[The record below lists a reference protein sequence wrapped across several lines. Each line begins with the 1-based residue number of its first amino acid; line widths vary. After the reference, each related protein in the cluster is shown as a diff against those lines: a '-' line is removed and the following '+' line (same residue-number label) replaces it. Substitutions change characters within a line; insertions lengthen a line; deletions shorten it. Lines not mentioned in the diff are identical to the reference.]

1 MIVRLIQRHDFRAWL
16 ADGVDPGELAR
27 AQAGL
32 AAMVAAGQ
40 QALHLIE
47 SALARQGAQ

>member
-1 MIVRLIQRHDFRAWL
+1 VAELV
-16 ADGVDPGELAR
+16 DGVDPGELAR